1 MLHPYR
7 SIDLYDGKYGVQA
20 IIYGFLLRF
29 RPWYFDG
36 KSVWWDKDYE
46 LRSDAEEAAVRLKK
60 LVDK

>member
-7 SIDLYDGKYGVQA
+7 SIDIYDGKYGVQA
-20 IIYGFLLRF
+20 VIYGFLLRF

>member
-46 LRSDAEEAAVRLKK
+46 LRSDAEEAAVQLKK

>member
-36 KSVWWDKDYE
+36 KRVWWDKDYE